1 MVTILY
7 KVYSFFKTLQTK
19 KLKTLPFHEQCC
31 KILRIRYV
39 YANHDN
45 GGII

>member
-7 KVYSFFKTLQTK
+7 KVYSFFKTFFRK

-31 KILRIRYV
+31 IFLRIRYV
-39 YANHDN
+39 CSNHDN
-45 GGII
+45 GGLI